1 VSSASVSPSNGSAT
15 ITIDN
20 NVRKA
25 LIAALSLRL
34 AQFADLPDA
43 LRPGDHEGMIKA
55 RATFEELWPVLDGLD
70 FWENDAPAATHTIPA
85 SAWLRALVAQSA
97 AEIRQTISVERV
109 RVNDTAREGKAAFEK
124 GGSHYKPQ
132 LAVDACVRQR
142 GYFEGI
148 RKYLEDQLDHL
159 LCVEVMLEQA

>member
-1 VSSASVSPSNGSAT
+1 VSSAGVSPSNGSAT

-20 NVRKA
+20 NARKA

-34 AQFADLPDA
+34 AEFVDLPGA
-43 LRPGDHEGMIKA
+43 LRPGEHPRMIKA

-70 FWENDAPAATHTIPA
+70 FWESDAPAATHTIPA

-97 AEIRQTISVERV
+97 AEIRQTISIERV
-109 RVNDTAREGKAAFEK
+109 RVSDTAREGRAAFEK
-124 GGSHYKPQ
+124 GGSHHKPR

-148 RKYLEDQLDHL
+148 RKYLEEQHDHL